1 VFRIEVSRRDNVP
14 RVGRTW
20 SLAVKTPPA
29 PAAPVDVA
37 PKPPAQPSRG
47 RFSAPVGIEY
57 SPRIKLLIGLSAVA
71 GIIHGRAMIDHM
83 SHYWLFG
90 VFFGVLTYAQVLLAV
105 QLYRKPDDLR
115 WLMPAAIG
123 SLAVVGIWLVSR
135 TVGLPIGPWAGRPE
149 PFGISDVAASLDE
162 LLFAAVAFAMLR
174 PDRWIAARLLW
185 LNGGNCQRITTMM
198 IGFSLIAAL
207 VGKHTHPAI
216 TK

>member
-1 VFRIEVSRRDNVP
+1 VFRIDVSRRDNVP
-14 RVGRTW
+14 RVARTW

-29 PAAPVDVA
+29 PAAPADVA
-37 PKPPAQPSRG
+37 RKPPAQEPLRLI
-47 RFSAPVGIEY
+47 PVRPGGEL
-57 SPRIKLLIGLSAVA
+57 SPRMKLLIGLSAVA
-71 GIIHGRAMIDHM
+71 GIIHARAMIDHM

-105 QLYRKPDDLR
+105 QLYRKPHDLR

-135 TVGLPIGPWAGRPE
+135 SVGLPIGPWAGRPE

-162 LLFAAVAFAMLR
+162 LLFAAVAFAMVR

-185 LNGGNCQRITTMM
+185 LNGGNCERISTMM

>member
-1 VFRIEVSRRDNVP
+1 MP

-29 PAAPVDVA
+29 PAAPADVA
-37 PKPPAQPSRG
+37 RDAARTRSRACASPAPG
-47 RFSAPVGIEY
+47 GEL
-57 SPRIKLLIGLSAVA
+57 SPRMKLLIGLSAVA
-71 GIIHGRAMIDHM
+71 GIIHARAMIDHM

-135 TVGLPIGPWAGRPE
+135 SVGLPIGPWAGRPE
-149 PFGISDVAASLDE
+149 PFGISDIAASADE
-162 LLFAAVAFAMLR
+162 LLFAAVAFAMVR

-185 LNGGNCQRITTMM
+185 LNGGNCERISTMM